1 MKKKKKIKKK
11 KTKKVINLTVAFAKE
26 KEYSPIPNVF
36 LALFVMGLGRIKLT
50 KPYFRCKECGGMG
63 KKRGT
68 NLYCLS
74 CQGKGFVEKNNY
86 AKKEEGKKIHPS
98 SRLRRVRARFR

>member
-1 MKKKKKIKKK
+1 MKKKKKIKR
-11 KTKKVINLTVAFAKE
+11 KTKKSDKLNCSFCQGKGIQ
-26 KEYSPIPNVF
+26 PNTERVSCI
-36 LALFVMGLGRIKLT
+36 VCHGTGRIKLT

-74 CQGKGFVEKNNY
+74 CQGKGFVEK
-86 AKKEEGKKIHPS
+86 K
-98 SRLRRVRARFR
+98 